1 MLKDDILKYL
11 LKKTNEYVKNKNN
24 YTFTA
29 QDISNI
35 FGVKRN
41 TISHYLSQMI
51 DNGQVIKINT
61 RPVYFFHKEAFESKF
76 FKVSRN
82 IYSSIE
88 ELFEEKVHA
97 KEKEDLFIE
106 LIGYNGS
113 LTEAIEKIKTSILYP
128 TKNGLPIM
136 LSGPTG
142 VGKSFIADLI
152 HKYSVEKGVISEDAP
167 FIIFNCAQYF
177 NNPELLSSNLFGYT
191 KGAYTGADKSQPGMI
206 EAANGGILFL
216 DEVHRLNN
224 EGQEKLFTF
233 MDKGVVRR
241 IGETEGWHKA
251 DVRLIFATTESLS
264 ENFLETFLRRI
275 PIVTT
280 IPGLDER
287 DNLEKVQF
295 VYNFL
300 ISESKT
306 FKKDILI
313 SQRALDVLTLY
324 KYKGNIGELKNT
336 IKYICASAY
345 SKNVDSEKVKIK
357 LKDLPEELIKE
368 ASNMKETKIQKK
380 NDVLI
385 TPNTNYKELFFKEK
399 SSTQEI
405 KNVYENIF
413 TYYKKY
419 KETNNK
425 EEFEGNV
432 YLEIN
437 SLIDKLVF
445 KKSKNS
451 ENTMLKFIISSL
463 QDVFKYIEY
472 SYNIKLNGNSVY
484 IIAYFLY
491 SKGYEN
497 IKWSKEEK
505 KINDDLYKY
514 VLNNNKDENKLID
527 RISSLIASKMDV
539 NLCAEDEIFIS
550 FYLKSLRITE
560 NDKSMKSVILA
571 HGYSTASSISS
582 VVNRMLGKNIYEA
595 FDMPID
601 ISVKEIGEKLI
612 EYIERSD
619 VLNGLIILVDMGS
632 LKDIYN
638 QIKEYIK
645 GPVAIINNVSTQ
657 MALFIG
663 DLLKKDIYLEELVE
677 KVRQCNE
684 TEYKIIYPEIIK
696 EKAIITSCITGIGTA
711 KQLQKLLEKSIPK
724 DLEINILVHDYDRLK
739 REGVKDA
746 LFQLYDVMAIIS
758 TLDPEVNDIDY
769 ISLEDL
775 ISGKG
780 EEKMYRMFK
789 SVADEETI
797 RIINNNL
804 VRNFSLQS
812 IVSSVTILDTNK
824 ILENIEICLNNLEVL
839 IGERITNNKKVT
851 LYIHI
856 SCLIERLI
864 RQLPIENYT
873 NLEEFVQC
881 QENMINNIK
890 RAFSGI
896 EEIYNVKINTAEI
909 GYIYDIISAP
919 TEALDEF

>member
-11 LKKTNEYVKNKNN
+11 FEKTNEYVKNENN
-24 YTFTA
+24 HIFTA
-29 QDISNI
+29 QNISNV

-51 DNGQVIKINT
+51 YDGQVIKINT
-61 RPVYFFHKEAFESKF
+61 RPVYFFHKEAFENKF
-76 FKVSRN
+76 FKVFKSV
-82 IYSSIE
+82 YSSIE
-88 ELFEEKVHA
+88 ELF
-97 KEKEDLFIE
+97 KENIDTKENRDLFKE

-113 LTEAIEKIKTSILYP
+113 LTESIEKIKTSLLYP
-128 TKNGLPIM
+128 AKSGLPIM

-142 VGKSFIADLI
+142 VGKSFTADLI
-152 HKYSVEKGVISEDAP
+152 YRYSVEKGIISKDSP

-177 NNPELLSSNLFGYT
+177 NNPELLSSNLFGYV
-191 KGAYTGADKSQPGMI
+191 KGAFTGADKDQPGMI

-233 MDKGVVRR
+233 MDKGLVRR
-241 IGETEGWHKA
+241 MGENEGWHKSN
-251 DVRLIFATTESLS
+251 VRLIFATTESIS

-275 PIVTT
+275 PIVAT
-280 IPGLDER
+280 IPGLNER

-300 ISESKT
+300 IEESKT
-306 FKKDILI
+306 FQKDIVI
-313 SQRALDVLTLY
+313 SQRAIDVLTTHR
-324 KYKGNIGELKNT
+324 YKGNIGELKNT

-345 SKNVDSEKVKIK
+345 SKDLVSEKVKIR

-368 ASNMKETKIQKK
+368 AYNIRESKIKK
-380 NDVLI
+380 KRDVLI
-385 TPNTNYKELFFKEK
+385 TPNTNYKELFSKEK
-399 SSTQEI
+399 VSNNEI
-405 KNVYENIF
+405 KTVYKNILN
-413 TYYKKY
+413 YYKEY
-419 KETNNK
+419 REINNK
-425 EEFEGNV
+425 EKFENTI

-451 ENTMLKFIISSL
+451 ENTMLQFIISSL
-463 QDVFKYIEY
+463 QDVFKYVEY
-472 SYNIKLNGNSVY
+472 SYNLKLNGNSIY

-497 IKWSKEEK
+497 IEWSKEEK
-505 KINDDLYKY
+505 KLNDSLYKY
-514 VLNNNKDENKLID
+514 VLDNNKDEHKIISS
-527 RISSLIASKMDV
+527 ISSLIASKIDV
-539 NLCAEDEIFIS
+539 SLCIEDEIFIS
-550 FYLKSLRITE
+550 FYLKSLRIIE
-560 NDKSMKSVILA
+560 NKKSIKSVILA

-582 VVNRMLGKNIYEA
+582 VVNRMLERNIYEA

-612 EYIERSD
+612 EYIERND

-632 LKDIYN
+632 LKDIHN
-638 QIKEYIK
+638 QIKDYIK
-645 GPVAIINNVSTQ
+645 GPIAIINNVSTQ

-677 KVRQCNE
+677 KVKEHNE
-684 TEYKIIYPEIIK
+684 TEYKIIYPEKVK
-696 EKAIITSCITGIGTA
+696 EKAIITSCISGIGTA

-724 DLEINILVHDYDRLK
+724 ELGINILVHDYERLK
-739 REGVKDA
+739 NEGVKEA

-769 ISLEDL
+769 ISIEDL

-780 EEKMYRMFK
+780 EEKMYRIFRD
-789 SVADEETI
+789 VTDEETI

-824 ILENIEICLNNLEVL
+824 ILENIEMCINKLETL
-839 IGERITNNKKVT
+839 IGERIANNKKVT

-864 RQLPIENYT
+864 RQVPIENYT
-873 NLEEFVQC
+873 NLEEFIQC

-890 RAFSGI
+890 KAFSGI
-896 EEIYNVKINTAEI
+896 EEIYNVKINIAEI

-919 TEALDEF
+919 TEDSGKI

>member
-1 MLKDDILKYL
+1 MLKDDVLNYL
-11 LKKTNEYVKNKNN
+11 LKKTNEYVKNENN
-24 YTFTA
+24 DVFTA

-51 DNGQVIKINT
+51 DSGQVIKINT
-61 RPVYFFHKEAFESKF
+61 RPVYFFHKEAFEGKF
-76 FKVSRN
+76 FRISKN

-88 ELFEEKVHA
+88 ELFEENYDD
-97 KEKEDLFIE
+97 KEKKDLFKE

-142 VGKSFIADLI
+142 VGKSFTADLI
-152 HKYSVEKGVISEDAP
+152 YKYSIERGVIPENAP

-177 NNPELLSSNLFGYT
+177 NNPELLSSNLFGYV
-191 KGAYTGADKSQPGMI
+191 KGAFTGADKSQPGMI

-233 MDKGVVRR
+233 MDKGLVRR
-241 IGETEGWHKA
+241 MGETEGWHKS

-264 ENFLETFLRRI
+264 ANFLETFLRRI
-275 PIVTT
+275 PILIN

-300 ISESKT
+300 SCESKII
-306 FKKDILI
+306 KKDIVI
-313 SQRALDVLTLY
+313 SQRALDVLALH
-324 KYKGNIGELKNT
+324 KYNGNIGELKNT
-336 IKYICASAY
+336 IKYICGTAY
-345 SKNVDSEKVKIK
+345 SKNIDSDKVKIK
-357 LKDLPEELIKE
+357 LKDLPENLIAEASNIKE
-368 ASNMKETKIQKK
+368 AKIQKK
-380 NDVLI
+380 NDILI
-385 TPNTNYKELFFKEK
+385 TPDTNCSKLLLKEK
-399 SSTQEI
+399 SSSQDI
-405 KNVYENIF
+405 KKVYKNIF
-413 TYYKKY
+413 AYYKKY
-419 KETNNK
+419 KESNNK
-425 EEFEGNV
+425 EKFESDV

-437 SLIDKLVF
+437 SLMDKLVF
-445 KKSKNS
+445 TKSKNS
-451 ENTMLKFIISSL
+451 ENTMLQFIISSL

-472 SYNIKLNGNSVY
+472 SYNIKLNGNSIY

-491 SKGYEN
+491 SRGYEEF
-497 IKWSKEEK
+497 KWSKEEK
-505 KINDDLYKY
+505 KINDDIYEY
-514 VLNNNKDENKLID
+514 VLKNNKNEHKLIN
-527 RISSLIASKMDV
+527 RISSLIESKMDV
-539 NLCAEDEIFIS
+539 NLCIEDEIFIS
-550 FYLKSLRITE
+550 FYLKSLMLEE
-560 NDKSMKSVILA
+560 NNKSMKSVILA

-582 VVNRMLGKNIYEA
+582 VVNRMLERNIYEA
-595 FDMPID
+595 FDMPIN

-612 EYIERSD
+612 DYIDRNNVSD
-619 VLNGLIILVDMGS
+619 GLIILVDMGA
-632 LKDIYN
+632 LKDIYS
-638 QIKEYIK
+638 QIKEHIK

-663 DLLKKDIYLEELVE
+663 ELLKQDIYLEELVE
-677 KVRQCNE
+677 RIKQCNE
-684 TEYKIIYPEIIK
+684 TEYKIIYPERIRK
-696 EKAIITSCITGIGTA
+696 KAIITSCITGIGTA
-711 KQLQKLLEKSIPK
+711 KQLQKLLQKSIPEN
-724 DLEINILVHDYDRLK
+724 LEINILVHDYDRLK
-739 REGVKDA
+739 RDGVKDA

-758 TLDPEVNDIDY
+758 TLDPEVKDIDY
-769 ISLEDL
+769 ISLDEL

-780 EEKMYRMFK
+780 EDRMYKIFK
-789 SVADEETI
+789 DVADEETI

-804 VRNFSLQS
+804 IRNFSLQS

-824 ILENIEICLNNLEVL
+824 ILENIEVCLNNLEAL
-839 IGERITNNKKVT
+839 IGERIANNKKVT

-864 RQLPIENYT
+864 RQVPIENYS

-881 QENMINNIK
+881 QKNMINNIK
-890 RAFSGI
+890 KAFSGI

-919 TEALDEF
+919 REALE